1 MLGKIEI
8 GHDVETGAIILLSL
22 DHLIAERMLIQA
34 NSGGG
39 KSYGLRVI
47 AEQSYGKIQQIILS
61 PKNEFRTLREK
72 FDYILVGKK
81 NENYDIDIDID
92 PRHAGKLAEKILET
106 GVNAIIDLSQLPTD
120 RIKFM
125 RNFIDALNNAPESL
139 WHPVEIFIDEIHIFA
154 PEKGYG
160 EAESIHAITELA
172 STGRDK
178 GYALIGATQRLSKFS
193 NNVASEL
200 NIKFI
205 GKCTLDTDMARAGK
219 EIGFKSN
226 DLIKLRNLGNPNYY
240 FYAFGPGVSDEV
252 IKIKFKK
259 SETTHVPGWQRV
271 KNKVNPATPNKIK
284 SLLTQFKD
292 LPQIA
297 EEEIKTKEQLQKKVI
312 ELIRE
317 INTLKKDKTPL
328 DKEFLESQKRS
339 AYIKGYEEAE
349 KYYKSELDRL
359 QQLHNKLLT
368 SSEDIIKQRNAL
380 SGIIK
385 NITTFTFEFIGKLK
399 ETSKQNPQIREIN
412 IENFQFKPKEKP
424 TIEKNTVPTQT
435 VIKSNNTVKVN
446 SNLDPSFITDVN
458 ITGPE
463 RKILLALAQYPEQ
476 KATNSQTALLAG
488 YSPNGSAYTNP
499 RAHLRSLGYISYDQD
514 MLSITDLGL
523 KALGEYEIIPQEN
536 DSLQQL
542 WLSKLTGPEKK
553 ILLPLLK
560 IYPKEI
566 SKEELATESGYSLSG
581 SAFTNPLSHLRS
593 IGLIEYPQTGYVKA
607 SKELFP
613 QEIYN

>member
-1 MLGKIEI
+1 MLSKIEI
-8 GHDVETGAIILLSL
+8 GYNVDTEEIVLLSL

-39 KSYGLRVI
+39 KSYALRDV

-81 NENYDIDIDID
+81 NENYDVDIEIDA
-92 PRHAGKLAEKILET
+92 RHAGKLAEKILET
-106 GVNAIIDLSQLPTD
+106 GVNAIIDLSQLPND

-125 RNFIDALNNAPESL
+125 KNFIDALNNAPESL

-219 EIGFKSN
+219 EIGFKSA
-226 DLIKLRNLGNPNYY
+226 DLIKFRNLGNPNYY

-271 KNKVNPATPNKIK
+271 KNKVNPPTPNKIK
-284 SLLTQFKD
+284 SLLNQFQD
-292 LPQIA
+292 LPKIA
-297 EEEIKTKEQLQKKVI
+297 EEELKSKEQLQKKVI
-312 ELIRE
+312 DLIKE
-317 INTLKKDKTPL
+317 INDLKKNKTPI
-328 DKEFLESQKRS
+328 DKEFIESLKRS

-349 KYYKSELDRL
+349 KFYKSELERL
-359 QQLHNKLLT
+359 QQLHNKLLS
-368 SSEDIIKQRNAL
+368 SSEDIINQRNAL
-380 SGIIK
+380 SAIIK
-385 NITTFTFEFIGKLK
+385 NITAFTFEFITKLK

-412 IENFQFKPKEKP
+412 IDNFQFKLKDKPNIVKNVASAPQLKIKKEIP
-424 TIEKNTVPTQT
+424 D
-435 VIKSNNTVKVN
+435 KVFVH
-446 SNLDPSFITDVN
+446 SGASDPSL
-458 ITGPE
+458 TGPE
-463 RKILLALAQYPEQ
+463 KRILLALAQYPEQ

-499 RAHLRSLGYISYDQD
+499 RAHLRSLGYIENDSD
-514 MLSITDLGL
+514 MLSITQAGL
-523 KALGEYEIIPQEN
+523 RALGSYESIQKDNE
-536 DSLQQL
+536 SLQEL
-542 WLSKLTGPEKK
+542 WLSKITGPEKK
-553 ILLPLLK
+553 ILTPLLK
-560 IYPKEI
+560 KYPNEL
-566 SKEELATESGYSLSG
+566 SKEELATESGYSASG

-593 IGLIEYPQTGYVKA
+593 IGLIEYPSTGFVKA

>member
-8 GHDVETGAIILLSL
+8 GINVETGDLVYLSL
-22 DHLIAERMLIQA
+22 DHLIGERMLIQA

-39 KSYGLRVI
+39 KSYALRDI

-61 PKNEFRTLREK
+61 PKNEYRTLREK

-106 GVNAIIDLSQLPTD
+106 GVNAIIDLSQLPND

-125 RNFIDALNNAPESL
+125 KNFIDALNNAAESL

-178 GYALIGATQRLSKFS
+178 GYALIGATQRLSKFN

-226 DLIKLRNLGNPNYY
+226 DLIKFRNLGNPNYY

-259 SETTHVPGWQRV
+259 SETTHVAGWQRV

-284 SLLTQFKD
+284 SLLTQFQD
-292 LPQIA
+292 LPKIA

-312 ELIRE
+312 DLIKE
-317 INTLKKDKTPL
+317 INALQKDKNPI
-328 DKEFLESQKRS
+328 DKDFLESQKRS

-349 KYYKSELDRL
+349 KYYKSELERL

-368 SSEDIIKQRNAL
+368 SSEDIINQRNAL
-380 SGIIK
+380 SAIIK
-385 NITTFTFEFIGKLK
+385 DITTFTSDFVTKLK
-399 ETSKQNPQIREIN
+399 DTKKKYPQIREIQ
-412 IENFQFKPKEKP
+412 IENFHFKAKEKP
-424 TIEKNTVPTQT
+424 SMEKTAVNQVKENHVKPT
-435 VIKSNNTVKVN
+435 SNSIVVA
-446 SNLDPSFITDVN
+446 PGDVN
-458 ITGPE
+458 LTGPE
-463 RKILLALAQYPEQ
+463 KRILLALAQYPDQ
-476 KATNSQTALLAG
+476 KASHSQTALLSG
-488 YSPNGSAYTNP
+488 YSPNGSAFTNP
-499 RAHLRSLGYISYDQD
+499 RAHLRSLGYIQYEQE
-514 MLSITDLGL
+514 MISITESGL
-523 KALGEYEIIPQEN
+523 KALGSYETIEKDN
-536 DSLQQL
+536 ESLQEL
-542 WLSKLTGPEKK
+542 WLSKVTGPEKR
-553 ILLPLLK
+553 ILTPLLK
-560 IYPKEI
+560 KFPHEI
-566 SKEELATESGYSLSG
+566 SKEDLATESGYSPIG

-593 IGLIEYPQTGYVKA
+593 LGLIEYPQTGFVKA

-613 QEIYN
+613 QEIFN